1 MKLHSIELANTA
13 RFTAPTRVGPFAP
26 GLNILAAPNETG
38 KTTAIKAAARAL
50 FDRHT
55 TKSDEIYSLQPAGT
69 DLAPRIT
76 VEFETRDG
84 HFRATKTFLNK
95 PASQLERLNPDAT
108 WQLIAESDEADKRL
122 QTLLHSSVAGRGA
135 TNPEHWGLFAYLW
148 ARQDAPAAWPAFADD
163 NPAAQRI
170 RSHLARIELDTTIET
185 LRQQLAQK
193 AAALIT
199 GNGAPRANG
208 DLDNAEKTLAT
219 SDAELAVIAHKKTEL
234 EDTARRHQQALAAV
248 AQLETE
254 RSDAEQ
260 NDKTLREQA
269 TAAERLQTELASHQ
283 QALDTANEK
292 LATIAAD
299 AETHARHR
307 AAIETANTQIAAA
320 ETATQTATATHEKT
334 RAALAT
340 LIAEHPRHETHLQTQ
355 RAAAQRIRDLLKLR
369 AQTAEAATLKRQLE
383 KATALAADLAAIK
396 TEKLK
401 IPAITTPTLRKLETL
416 DQTIRETRA
425 QLKAL
430 GLTIELTPDHTT
442 TITTNG
448 QQTQLPANTPAT
460 LDAPQTLD
468 LRLSDWGRITIH
480 SGSKETQDISA
491 ELAKAETAY
500 TAALEAAA
508 LPTLEAARTAHTTR
522 KDLDTR
528 EKTAA
533 AAFETQLDP
542 HETLDQLRETAT
554 TAARRAAAHADTL
567 HPTDAEKTRSQTDL
581 ETEEA
586 RLDTAI
592 TAAEKTLKKHAK
604 KLDDHRTAETAAITT
619 AHQAADTLA
628 ARRAALRTLETQTT
642 DLTARYTAANGI
654 AAAKAAAQQTLVQAE
669 ARVAVAKRALPP
681 DYEKLPARGKRAAIA
696 LQQIENDLQARRSE
710 RDEAQGKLA
719 TLGGQGLYT
728 RETELEEKRAEA
740 LLRRD
745 TARAQAWSARIA
757 HDLIQRRKQA
767 ATKSVLAP
775 LEDRLTT
782 AFAELT
788 GETTRRV
795 YLDETLQIAGI
806 GAKREETYPFDS
818 LSQGAKEQLLLCL
831 RLAVAQELATD
842 EPQLLILDDV
852 LVNTDPTRQERI
864 LDTLAAQTPHL
875 QILILTCH
883 PDRYRG
889 IGNTLSFTSIHPNET
904 TAVA

>member
-1 MKLHSIELANTA
+1 MKLHTIELANTA
-13 RFTAPTRVGPFAP
+13 RFTAPTRVGPFTS

-50 FDRHT
+50 FDRHS
-55 TKSDEIYSLQPAGT
+55 TKSTEIQSLQPIGT

-95 PASQLERLNPDAT
+95 PASQLERLAPDAT

-122 QTLLHSSVAGRGA
+122 QTLLHTSVAGRGA

-193 AAALIT
+193 ATALIT
-199 GNGAPRANG
+199 DKGAPRANG
-208 DLDNAEKTLAT
+208 DLDNAEKNLAALET
-219 SDAELAVIAHKKTEL
+219 ELAAIAQKKTDL

-248 AQLETE
+248 AQLEKEHT
-254 RSDAEQ
+254 DAAQ
-260 NDKTLREQA
+260 NAQTLREQA
-269 TAAERLQTELASHQ
+269 TAAERLQTELAAHQ
-283 QALDTANEK
+283 QTHAAATEK
-292 LATIAAD
+292 LTTITTD

-307 AAIETANTQIAAA
+307 AAIETTNTQIADA
-320 ETATQTATATHEKT
+320 ETATQTATATLEKI
-334 RAALAT
+334 RATLAT
-340 LIAEHPRHETHLQTQ
+340 LHAERPRHETHLQTQ

-369 AQTAEAATLKRQLE
+369 AQTAAVATLKRQLE
-383 KATALAADLAAIK
+383 KASALATDLAAIK

-401 IPAITTPTLRKLETL
+401 IPAITQPKLHKLETL

-425 QLKAL
+425 QLKTL
-430 GLTIELTPDHTT
+430 GLTIELTPDHPT
-442 TITTNG
+442 TITANNT
-448 QQTQLPANTPAT
+448 QTHLPANTPAT

-468 LRLSDWGRITIH
+468 LRLPDWGRITIR
-480 SGSKETQDISA
+480 SGSKETQNISA
-491 ELAKAETAY
+491 ELAKAETDY

-508 LPTLEAARTAHTTR
+508 VPTLEAARNALTTR

-528 EKTAA
+528 EKAATTAL
-533 AAFETQLDP
+533 ETQLDP

-554 TAARRAAAHADTL
+554 TAERRAAAHAATL
-567 HPTDAEKTRSQTDL
+567 HPTDTENSLSQTTL

-592 TAAEKTLKKHAK
+592 TAAEKTLKKHDQQ
-604 KLDDHRTAETAAITT
+604 LDAHRAAETAAITA

-628 ARRAALRTLETQTT
+628 SRRAALRTLETQTT
-642 DLTARYTAANGI
+642 DLAARYTAANGI
-654 AAAKAAAQQTLVQAE
+654 AAAKATAQQTLVQAE

-681 DYEKLPARGKRAAIA
+681 DYEKLPARSKRAAIA

-728 RETELEEKRAEA
+728 RETDLEEKRAEA

-745 TARAQAWSARIA
+745 TARSQAWSARIA

-775 LEDRLTT
+775 LEARLTA

-788 GETTRRV
+788 GDATRRI

-831 RLAVAQELATD
+831 RLAVAQELATE

-852 LVNTDPTRQERI
+852 LVNTDPTRQARI
-864 LDTLAAQTPHL
+864 LDTLAAQTEHL
-875 QILILTCH
+875 QLLILTCH

-889 IGNTLSFTSIHPNET
+889 IGNQISFHQG
-904 TAVA
+904 